1 MSFRVSDRVS
11 RVIYR
16 TYAVGVWTGRLPRW
30 KPDSPAA
37 AWYCFFLFTKFWLKE
52 PKFREQ
58 ELVSS
63 VLPEAISPV
72 KRGIV

>member
-1 MSFRVSDRVS
+1 MRVQ
-11 RVIYR
+11 
-16 TYAVGVWTGRLPRW
+16 TGRLLPMMAYFACG
-30 KPDSPAA
+30 SVVL
-37 AWYCFFLFTKFWLKE
+37 FFLFTKFWLFE

-72 KRGIV
+72 KCGIV